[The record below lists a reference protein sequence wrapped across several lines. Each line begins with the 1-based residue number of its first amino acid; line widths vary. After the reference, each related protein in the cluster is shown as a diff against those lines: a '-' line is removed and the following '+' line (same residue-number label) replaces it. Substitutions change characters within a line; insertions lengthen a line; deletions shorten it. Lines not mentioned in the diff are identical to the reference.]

1 MLENN
6 ESKNEIKNIINSYQ
20 SFSKNNIF
28 NSIPET
34 NLKPQK
40 KEELINFSFKKNF
53 DKNNAT
59 TITTNKEQKIN
70 DLSIYSQNDKNIY
83 QSGHFACNKN
93 IKNNNNSNELKH
105 KSKYLIKNLF
115 NDSIALNKKQNNNNK
130 ENFDINDNNM
140 YTAKETKDKFFVKI
154 KTKYININSNNSNEN
169 IFNKKLNKIK
179 KDLDKSNNRINKSN
193 NSLKSNKKIISKKK
207 VTITTNTSY
216 VNKSF
221 ELNEKLINDKLFNKI
236 NNINKKLVLFTEYN
250 KKLTRKI
257 RILNKELSSIENYK
271 SKRILKT
278 DKNKNYTMAS
288 PDKNKS
294 TIFNSEIRNIIF
306 KKKIRNTKNKKNE
319 TSLNH
324 KSKIYYNSNSFH
336 NISEFKILSSKK
348 SKSKNKNKSRNEI
361 FEKSMKK
368 RRVKTNNIFECIHI
382 NII

>member
-6 ESKNEIKNIINSYQ
+6 ESKNETKNIINSYQ

-207 VTITTNTSY
+207 VIKLNKNKLFISSNTSSIIRNKKPTIIYNNTITTNTSY

-306 KKKIRNTKNKKNE
+306 KKRIRNTKNKKNE
-319 TSLNH
+319 IV
-324 KSKIYYNSNSFH
+324 KS
-336 NISEFKILSSKK
+336 
-348 SKSKNKNKSRNEI
+348 
-361 FEKSMKK
+361 
-368 RRVKTNNIFECIHI
+368 
-382 NII
+382 